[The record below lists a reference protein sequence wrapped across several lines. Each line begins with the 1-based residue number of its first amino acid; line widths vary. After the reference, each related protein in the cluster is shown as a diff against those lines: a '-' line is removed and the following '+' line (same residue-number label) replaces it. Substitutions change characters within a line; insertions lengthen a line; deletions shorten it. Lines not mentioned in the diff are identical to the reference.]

1 VNSTTE
7 QHITYVMEKVERN
20 ENTISQISK
29 NLEVIARNM
38 IESNVMIILAIDHAF
53 GGGNNG

>member
-1 VNSTTE
+1 
-7 QHITYVMEKVERN
+7 MEKVERN